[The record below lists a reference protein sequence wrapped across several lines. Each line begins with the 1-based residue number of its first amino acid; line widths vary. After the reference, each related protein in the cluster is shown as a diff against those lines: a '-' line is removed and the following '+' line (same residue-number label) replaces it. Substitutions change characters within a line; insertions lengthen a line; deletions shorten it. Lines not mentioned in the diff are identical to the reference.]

1 VFRTGPSKSRLAFLS
16 WLRGRV
22 CLFVIDQAALE
33 YMKERALGD
42 VTIAKFTEMKHRVF
56 DSREAWENCLE
67 ALGCMR

>member
-1 VFRTGPSKSRLAFLS
+1 M
-16 WLRGRV
+16 
-22 CLFVIDQAALE
+22 IDQAALE